1 MSNSFHQELKFVK
14 KKRRYTMKIVYKDG
28 RSDMKSEK
36 KMGKKGSRMARKKKG
51 KFTLP
56 CLKETNTFE
65 ETGDR
70 IGEIEFSVRGLSL
83 KMSSLSDRQ

>member
-70 IGEIEFSVRGLSL
+70 IAENVFFVRSSVME
-83 KMSSLSDRQ
+83 MSVILRMP